1 MLTINKN
8 LIQRTL
14 AGALL
19 VGGIVAAILWN
30 IWSYALAFIFIS
42 VCAVREFH
50 KLTDRN
56 ADSFTSWLSAIS
68 AAILFLTLLLH
79 ESQVLPPL
87 YTHIAWAIY
96 GLCIMTF
103 IVSELFRRRP
113 DTLADWEGMALA
125 QIYIAVPFAL
135 LNEVIFFHGAHHPM
149 LLLALFVTIWCN
161 DTFAYLF
168 GSLFGRHQMAPRISP
183 KKTWEGFIGGA
194 AGALLSGYIFSI
206 SDPELTL
213 LQWFIFSEIVV
224 IFGTL
229 GDLVESLL
237 KRHLGVKDSGHA
249 IPGHGGWLD
258 RFDSMLLAAPA
269 VTLYLYL
276 I

>member
-19 VGGIVAAILWN
+19 VAGIVFAILWN
-30 IWSYALAFIFIS
+30 IWSYALVFIFIS

-50 KLTDRN
+50 RLTVRASDR
-56 ADSFTSWLSAIS
+56 FGTWLSALS
-68 AAILFLTLLLH
+68 AAMLFIALLLY
-79 ESQVLPPL
+79 ESQILPPIC
-87 YTHIAWAIY
+87 THIAWAAY
-96 GLCIMTF
+96 GLGIMVF
-103 IVSELFRRRP
+103 IVSGLFRRRP
-113 DTLADWEGMALA
+113 DPLADWEGMALA

-135 LNEVIFFHGAHHPM
+135 LNEVLFFHGGHHPM

-161 DTFAYLF
+161 DTFAYLT
-168 GSLFGRHQMAPRISP
+168 GSLIGRHHMAPNISP

-194 AGALLSGYIFSI
+194 AGTLLSGYIFSAF
-206 SDPELTL
+206 DPELSL

-224 IFGTL
+224 VFGTL

-237 KRHLGVKDSGHA
+237 KRQLGVKDSGHA